1 MTTPD
6 HDRGLLP
13 ALGALILIVTALTA
27 SAPSPAFAGGAADWP
42 ALKPGEAT
50 VWYLGHCGYAVK
62 TRSKLLVF
70 DYTGDFKPQV
80 QPPAERALANGW
92 INPEEIKDLD
102 VIVFASHDHADHYDS
117 VIRGW
122 EKAVKTIHY
131 VFGWDAGAAPHVH
144 SLAGPRGTA
153 AFDGV
158 EIFTVND
165 HHDTVPEVAFLVRV
179 DGVTIYFNGD
189 YYGKM
194 GRDLPSTTVNDMR
207 YLRSK
212 SQTVDLAFILASA
225 SDTYNTIIRS
235 LAPKT
240 VFPMHAPANGES
252 MYATYASDLRKA
264 GIDTPVVVPDKPGKR
279 FDVRNGMV
287 VEGGSAQGS
296 IRSPS
301 AWPAPSV
308 AIATGRSPSSSTAR
322 SPRQS
327 PPTREGTDAVRS
339 RTACRTSPGTS
350 GAAGGGT
357 VGRTR
362 RSHRVVRRLERW
374 WQTGRYGTVAPRLN

>member
-1 MTTPD
+1 MLSRIRSVARRIRSLFGRDRLDERLRAEMELHARLLAERHERHGMAPDEARRQARLALGSVARAREECRDRIGFRRLEETCLMTTPD

-13 ALGALILIVTALTA
+13 ALGALILVVTALTA

-80 QPPAERALANGW
+80 QPPAQRALANGW

-102 VIVFASHDHADHYDS
+102 VIVFASHDHADHYDP

-153 AFDGV
+153 AFDGI

-207 YLRSK
+207 YLTSK

-264 GIDTPVVVPDKPGKR
+264 GIDTPVVVPDKPGRR
-279 FDVRNGMV
+279 FDVRNGKV
-287 VEGGSAQGS
+287 LGGSPQVS
-296 IRSPS
+296 L
-301 AWPAPSV
+301 
-308 AIATGRSPSSSTAR
+308 
-322 SPRQS
+322 
-327 PPTREGTDAVRS
+327 REG
-339 RTACRTSPGTS
+339 RTP
-350 GAAGGGT
+350 
-357 VGRTR
+357 
-362 RSHRVVRRLERW
+362 
-374 WQTGRYGTVAPRLN
+374 